1 MLVLALDTATPSSTA
16 ALVEVIADG
25 LRGVAERR
33 TVDPRAHGEKLAPE
47 IEATLAEAGVRPGEL
62 GAIVAGLGPGPYTG
76 LRVGLATAASMGQAL
91 GIPTYG
97 VCSLDGLGR
106 AAGPGRVLV
115 ATDARRREVYFAT
128 YLDGVRVLGPD
139 VSRPAEVAAS
149 IVRAGTA
156 TLSRARNSAATDAA
170 ALAESETLEA
180 ATALAGADA
189 ARIAAAIARAQAAD
203 LIGQATTRDGGV
215 DLTGREPS
223 GRESTGLESAR
234 QQSDVTG
241 LVDRAVGEGALKYG
255 DIFGVPVEEHLL
267 YPPGAALVALAADR
281 IRAGAPSEA
290 LTPLY
295 LRRPDAVE
303 PAARKPVLT

>member
-1 MLVLALDTATPSSTA
+1 VLVLALDTATPSSTA
-16 ALVEVIADG
+16 ALVEVTADG

-47 IEATLAEAGVRPGEL
+47 IEATLAEAGVRPGQL
-62 GAIVAGLGPGPYTG
+62 DAIVAGLGPGPFTG

-139 VSRPAEVAAS
+139 VARPAEVAAA

-156 TLSRARNSAATDAA
+156 TRSRARTSAATDAA

-189 ARIAAAIARAQAAD
+189 ARVAAAIARAEAAD
-203 LIGQATTRDGGV
+203 LIGQATARDGGV
-215 DLTGREPS
+215 DLTGREPAE
-223 GRESTGLESAR
+223 RERHESTVH
-234 QQSDVTG
+234 D
-241 LVDRAVGEGALKYG
+241 LVDRAAGEGALKYG
-255 DIFGVPVEEHLL
+255 DVFGVPVEEHLL

-281 IRAGAPSEA
+281 IRAGAPGEV

-303 PAARKPVLT
+303 PAGRKPVLT